1 VRSISSF
8 NRYLLGAACASL
20 LSSAALAQP
29 TPGLRPSLYAG
40 VDYQH
45 STIVWEDFHLP
56 TTPPTTINGSELFAD
71 SFSGAHVHVGGR
83 FGANFGVELGYM
95 WLPKVEKNI
104 GGGNMSSL
112 KVQGVTLDAMGYLP
126 IDGMG
131 RFEVIGLVGG
141 AWLEGTAKLNGP
153 SFGTNTDVDPDWNW
167 RAGGGAQYRLSENIN
182 LRGLVTYEAARFDGE
197 VDHALNVNVGLNFL
211 FD

>member
-1 VRSISSF
+1 VRCISKFKPSF
-8 NRYLLGAACASL
+8 IGAAGVSL
-20 LSSAALAQP
+20 LSSVALAQP
-29 TPGLRPSLYAG
+29 NSGLQPSLYAG

-45 STIVWEDFHLP
+45 SSIVWEDFHLP
-56 TTPPTTINGSELFAD
+56 TTPPTTINGGDLFAE
-71 SFSGAHVHVGGR
+71 SFSGAHVHIGSR
-83 FGANFGVELGYM
+83 FGSNFGVELGYV
-95 WLPKVEKNI
+95 WLPAVEKTI

-126 IDGMG
+126 IDAMG
-131 RFEVIGLVGG
+131 RFEVIGLIGG

-153 SFGTNTDVDPDWNW
+153 SFGTNTDVDPDWSW
-167 RAGGGAQYRLSENIN
+167 RGGGGAQYRLSTNVNI
-182 LRGLVTYEAARFDGE
+182 RGLVIYQAARFDGE